1 MRLLRARVG
10 AYRADVALFP
20 DSGLVHGLLKL
31 EPPWTILYRDMTAV
45 LLAPPNSP
53 LIAAHPDPAVVLADE
68 PQFLRYQ
75 ARKAYTAGEL
85 DAAIG
90 LLERGPR
97 RSPGASGQATARASR
112 AARRRADGSRSSAP
126 GHGSTRASSS
136 NDPTTT
142 NQDVIGK
149 SRDTTGCE
157 MVDSR

>member
-1 MRLLRARVG
+1 RPLPECSRPSASGAQLLQLGRLSDAPRTRHQDLHRRPREHSLRRADVQDYLEILEGGPVLRARVG

-90 LLERGPR
+90 LLERAIQREPLL
-97 RSPGASGQATARASR
+97 
-112 AARRRADGSRSSAP
+112 
-126 GHGSTRASSS
+126 
-136 NDPTTT
+136 
-142 NQDVIGK
+142 V
-149 SRDTTGCE
+149 
-157 MVDSR
+157 